1 MALSSG
7 GVDSSI
13 MMLLLKKDGHVVLP
27 LHVNYG
33 HLAEQQE
40 WQACCR
46 VCKHLGLNEP
56 FRMDLSG
63 YGQIPSGLT
72 NPDLDIVER
81 AFLPGRNML
90 FLLAGAAYAYS
101 TRSDAIALGLLSNPI
116 FPDQTIGFVKSA
128 QDCLVAALGTNI
140 KLLAPLIGLDKR
152 DTLNLARKHSFPL
165 ELTYFCHSGNE
176 KPCGFCISCRER
188 IAAEESE
195 GTKQRAGS
203 VKGI

>member
-1 MALSSG
+1 
-7 GVDSSI
+7 
-13 MMLLLKKDGHVVLP
+13 
-27 LHVNYG
+27 
-33 HLAEQQE
+33 
-40 WQACCR
+40 
-46 VCKHLGLNEP
+46 
-56 FRMDLSG
+56 MDLSG